1 MLKIWLCTELGCNS
15 NVMLRVK
22 SSQKIKGIL
31 VDSNGEGEESGSRVR
46 FTVRV
51 MCSIRS
57 MGEIKLQ
64 LEFGSASNVMVS
76 AVISLRFKVK

>member
-1 MLKIWLCTELGCNS
+1 
-15 NVMLRVK
+15 MLRVK

-57 MGEIKLQ
+57 TGEIKLQ

-76 AVISLRFKVK
+76 AVISLRFKLK